1 MIKSVHEVTYA
12 QYLRNKINHLIN
24 SLERCP
30 STQHQV
36 PIGNN

>member
-1 MIKSVHEVTYA
+1 MIKSVHVVTYA

-24 SLERCP
+24 SLERS